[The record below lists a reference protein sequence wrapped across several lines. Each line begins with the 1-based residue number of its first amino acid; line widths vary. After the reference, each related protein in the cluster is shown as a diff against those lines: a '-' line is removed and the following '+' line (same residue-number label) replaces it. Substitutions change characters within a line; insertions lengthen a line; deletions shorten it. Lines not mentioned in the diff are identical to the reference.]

1 MNSTRHM
8 SPLIAFVLVLLI
20 MTQCR
25 GRSVTPVKATP
36 SPPGPRQ
43 KATPKARL
51 PTESPP
57 PGAATEFKTDFSVHT
72 VPYSEILSGGPPKD
86 GIPALTNPKFI
97 SVEEANAW
105 LSPQEPVIHL
115 AMEDDV
121 RAYPIQILI
130 WHEIVNDVIGTI
142 PVVVTFCPLC
152 NTAIA
157 FDRQLDDLV
166 LTFGTTG
173 RLRFSNLIMYDRE
186 TESWWQQATGETI
199 AGKLTGNRLRFLPAT
214 IVAWTTFKTKYPQ
227 GQVLSRD
234 TGYQRPYGRNPYL
247 GYDSVAT
254 FPFLYEGPKI
264 PDKLPPKE
272 RVLTVS
278 LGSEAVAYPYT
289 VLKQERVVNDTV
301 GNTDIVVFW
310 QPGTASPLESAE
322 IPAGKDVGTAA
333 AFARVVDGEETH
345 TIWDIT
351 GKGVKGPLR
360 GKLLKPII
368 SINHFWF
375 SWAAFRPDTRIYRG
389 GNDGR

>member
-1 MNSTRHM
+1 M
-8 SPLIAFVLVLLI
+8 
-20 MTQCR
+20 
-25 GRSVTPVKATP
+25 
-36 SPPGPRQ
+36 
-43 KATPKARL
+43 
-51 PTESPP
+51 
-57 PGAATEFKTDFSVHT
+57 
-72 VPYSEILSGGPPKD
+72 
-86 GIPALTNPKFI
+86 
-97 SVEEANAW
+97 
-105 LSPQEPVIHL
+105 
-115 AMEDDV
+115 
-121 RAYPIQILI
+121 
-130 WHEIVNDVIGTI
+130 
-142 PVVVTFCPLC
+142 
-152 NTAIA
+152 
-157 FDRQLDDLV
+157 
-166 LTFGTTG
+166 
-173 RLRFSNLIMYDRE
+173 
-186 TESWWQQATGETI
+186 
-199 AGKLTGNRLRFLPAT
+199 
-214 IVAWTTFKTKYPQ
+214 
-227 GQVLSRD
+227 
-234 TGYQRPYGRNPYL
+234 
-247 GYDSVAT
+247 AT

-322 IPAGKDVGTAA
+322 IPAGKDLGTAA
-333 AFARVVDGEETH
+333 AFSRVVDGKVLTFYPQQGQIKDEETH